1 MRPPVSFSPGKQ
13 LRIVPNWWLGFIEQ
27 SFEICMIAYGEVI
40 AYAHV
45 TEFQKRGMPHEHF
58 LLIMAK
64 K

>member
-1 MRPPVSFSPGKQ
+1 VVRVYRAK
-13 LRIVPNWWLGFIEQ
+13 LRDLYDLLIKKKHF
-27 SFEICMIAYGEVI
+27 GEVI

-58 LLIMAK
+58 LLIMVK